1 MFNNMGDL
9 IYLTNLPETVLPE
22 KPLAM
27 AYIRNQTQLG
37 LMDTEQGFS
46 KGTIFAELYKPFNRR
61 IDDR

>member
-1 MFNNMGDL
+1 MLNNMGDI
-9 IYLTNLPETVLPE
+9 IYLTNLPDMQPET

-27 AYIRNQTQLG
+27 AYIRKQTQLG
-37 LMDTEQGFS
+37 LMNIEDGFD